1 MTVEEMD
8 RLVRG
13 HLPVLDELGARVT
26 SLGDGSAVL
35 TADIGATFLRPGGVV
50 CGPALFALADAALWA
65 AILTRRPDQLLSV
78 TISLNIGFLRPVP
91 PGQVRAEAT
100 LLRFG
105 RRVAFGDIRL
115 FAPDGTLSAHATGS
129 YALAD
134 GTGGI
139 RPPGPPSSSASS

>member
-1 MTVEEMD
+1 MD
-8 RLVRG
+8 RLVRS
-13 HLPVLDELGARVT
+13 HLPVLQQLGAHVT
-26 SLGDGSAVL
+26 GLGDGSAVL
-35 TADIGATFLRPGGVV
+35 TAEIGPAFMRPGGVV

-65 AILTRRPDQLLSV
+65 SVLSRRPDQLLAV

-91 PGQVRAEAT
+91 PGLVRAEAQ

-134 GTGGI
+134 EAGGV
-139 RPPGPPSSSASS
+139 RPTRSPSSSASS